1 MRSSRASLG
10 ALLAGLASIV
20 LAIDTWA
27 PWYGLRLP
35 RTLLDNLD
43 ALSSEFGSF
52 GVYLHAGVAY
62 ARESGPIPLTAH
74 DVFHSIDVLLVLIAV
89 AVLGTVVAGLSR
101 GRPVFA
107 DGDGGVVAG
116 LGAAAFCLVAYR
128 LVHPPGPAGVLEL
141 RPGIWVA
148 LVASGLVCA
157 GGLLSRERADAVPA
171 VTAAPPPPSSSSG
184 LSW

>member
-1 MRSSRASLG
+1 MRSSRSSLG

-20 LAIDTWA
+20 LAIDTWQ
-27 PWYGLRLP
+27 PWYALRLP
-35 RTLLDNLD
+35 TALLDNLD
-43 ALSSEFGSF
+43 ALASEFGAF
-52 GVYLHAGVAY
+52 GGYLHAGVAY
-62 ARESGPIPLTAH
+62 ARQSGPIPLTAH
-74 DVFHSIDVLLVLIAV
+74 DAFHSIDVLLVLIAA
-89 AVLGTVVAGLSR
+89 AVLGIVLAGLSR

-107 DGDGGVVAG
+107 DGDGGAVAG

-128 LVHPPGPAGVLEL
+128 LVDPPGPAGVLEL

-157 GGLLSRERADAVPA
+157 GGLLSRESAP
-171 VTAAPPPPSSSSG
+171 AAPAGAPAATPSPPSG

>member
-10 ALLAGLASIV
+10 ALLAGLAAIV
-20 LAIDTWA
+20 LALDTWQ
-27 PWYGLRLP
+27 PWYALRLP
-35 RTLLDNLD
+35 TALLDNLD
-43 ALSSEFGSF
+43 ALSSQFGSF
-52 GVYLHAGVAY
+52 GGYLHAGIAY

-74 DVFHSIDVLLVLIAV
+74 DVFHSIDVLLVLIAA

-107 DGDGGVVAG
+107 DGDGGALAG
-116 LGAAAFCLVAYR
+116 LGAVAFCLVGYR
-128 LVHPPGPAGVLEL
+128 MIHPPGPAGALQL

-148 LVASGLVCA
+148 LVASGLVGA
-157 GGLLSRERADAVPA
+157 GGLLSRQPADAVPSVAA
-171 VTAAPPPPSSSSG
+171 VPVPPPPSG

>member
-10 ALLAGLASIV
+10 ALLAGLAAIV
-20 LAIDTWA
+20 LAIDTWE
-27 PWYGLRLP
+27 PWYALRLP
-35 RTLLDNLD
+35 AALLDNLD
-43 ALSSEFGSF
+43 ALSAQFGSF
-52 GVYLHAGVAY
+52 GGYLHAGVAY
-62 ARESGPIPLTAH
+62 ARQSGPIPLTAH
-74 DVFHSIDVLLVLIAV
+74 DVFHSIDVLLVLIAA
-89 AVLGTVVAGLSR
+89 AVLGTVIAGLSR

-107 DGDGGVVAG
+107 DGDGGAIAG
-116 LGAAAFCLVAYR
+116 LGAAAFCLVGYR

-157 GGLLSRERADAVPA
+157 GGLLSREPA
-171 VTAAPPPPSSSSG
+171 GAAPAAAAARLPPPPSG